1 MSTAVVNASDTPVAQ
16 KPAKG
21 YFRNPWRKARVL
33 QTITV
38 GYLAWSILPVSIAI
52 LISFTSGRS
61 RAIFKGPPSL
71 RWWTQDDL
79 SVLKNP
85 EYRVAITQT
94 LKLGIAVV
102 LIAVPIGVLFALAM
116 NRWRGRGAQ
125 TSSFFVLLTFVVPE
139 LILGT
144 ALMLFFTKLIP
155 VFFDLIGLEAGAEI
169 FKLGTVAQV
178 LGLVTFQIN
187 YPVIIVRARLLSI
200 GRHYEE
206 AAMDLGAS
214 PLQSLRKVLLPM
226 LYPAI
231 FVSAVLVFAD
241 VIDDFVIVRYLSGS
255 AATEPM
261 SVKVY
266 TAARGSPVPAV
277 NAMATIMLV
286 TTLVV
291 ITLGS
296 LAFRHFSRQ
305 EKGDS
310 TSAVAELASQI

>member
-1 MSTAVVNASDTPVAQ
+1 MDTSDAPLAQ
-16 KPAKG
+16 KPRTG

-33 QTITV
+33 QTITIS
-38 GYLAWSILPVSIAI
+38 YLIWSIMPVSIAI

-61 RAIFKGPPSL
+61 RAIFQGPPSL
-71 RWWTQDDL
+71 RWWIHDDL

-85 EYRVAITQT
+85 EYRVAIKQT
-94 LKLGIAVV
+94 LVLGISVV
-102 LIAVPIGVLFALAM
+102 LIAVPIGLLFALAM

-125 TSSFFVLLTFVVPE
+125 TANFFVLLTFVIPE

-144 ALMLFFTKLIP
+144 SLLLFFSKLATFIH
-155 VFFDLIGLEAGAEI
+155 
-169 FKLGTVAQV
+169 LGTMAQI

-187 YPVIIVRARLLSI
+187 YPVIIIRSRLLSI

-241 VIDDFVIVRYLSGS
+241 VIDDFVIVRYLSLG
-255 AATEPM
+255 APTEPM

-266 TAARGSPVPAV
+266 TAARGSPVPAI

-286 TTLVV
+286 TTLLVV
-291 ITLGS
+291 TLGS
-296 LAFRHFSRQ
+296 LAFRHFSKQQ
-305 EKGDS
+305 EG
-310 TSAVAELASQI
+310 TSGSVAAELASQM